1 MEDLKETDVELLF
14 INSRRTGKCQ
24 VCQAQKQTRSPQSSN
39 VSMSRLNKF
48 VLLRLHSSFHAASP
62 HWHTVQ
68 PSQSFC
74 LANVL
79 RWLLIGQNDLWH
91 TISSSSWPLCV
102 TLLMATLKTEATL
115 TTSHLMVLVLINV
128 TRAKNDSEVNGNL
141 KQLLR
146 IHTHTHTCS
155 IAHKHISASSLFADI
170 ILAGILK
177 KAWKIGLSV
186 PESLSWLVCTEAH

>member
-1 MEDLKETDVELLF
+1 
-14 INSRRTGKCQ
+14 
-24 VCQAQKQTRSPQSSN
+24 
-39 VSMSRLNKF
+39 MSRLNKF

-146 IHTHTHTCS
+146 IHTHTHTRAACMQRCTQTHFS
-155 IAHKHISASSLFADI
+155 IL
-170 ILAGILK
+170 
-177 KAWKIGLSV
+177 
-186 PESLSWLVCTEAH
+186 SLSWYHLSGDFKESMKNRSECPGKPQLTCLYGGSLGTLMDGPLPTPGSPKKISWYY